1 VSLLTLPFPLQKNQG
16 VLANCGFFA
25 AVFTVPMLAGLWH
38 LGRISGE
45 GQYYGS
51 PINGLFEA
59 NYLATVSC
67 QSMAMLR

>member
-1 VSLLTLPFPLQKNQG
+1 MCHYSQCHFPCKKNQG
-16 VLANCGFFA
+16 VLANCSFA

-45 GQYYGS
+45 GQCYGS

-59 NYLATVSC
+59 NYLATVGC